1 MRTIPSWVRLAAAAV
16 TIAAVIW
23 RLGAGPFVDGV
34 RAIDGRALLAAAT
47 IGLVTTLC
55 CAWRWTIV
63 ARGLGD
69 QKTQEA
75 LGRTGS
81 MAGAILQ
88 VSVPRAEKIEE
99 HGIEIPP
106 SMGMAT
112 ALNFQVAEE
121 KVATTG
127 DFVLVA
133 AEVNPVIA
141 ELRRGGFAVTAL
153 HSHMLEES
161 PRLFFL
167 HFWGVDA
174 PERIGGTLRAALS
187 KVHNRP

>member
-1 MRTIPSWVRLAAAAV
+1 
-16 TIAAVIW
+16 
-23 RLGAGPFVDGV
+23 
-34 RAIDGRALLAAAT
+34 
-47 IGLVTTLC
+47 
-55 CAWRWTIV
+55 
-63 ARGLGD
+63 
-69 QKTQEA
+69 
-75 LGRTGS
+75 
-81 MAGAILQ
+81 
-88 VSVPRAEKIEE
+88 
-99 HGIEIPP
+99 
-106 SMGMAT
+106 MAT

-121 KVATTG
+121 KVATKG